1 LKNPIR
7 REDKIVGEVVNPN
20 DFDIESV
27 AVVVLFR
34 DENGELLAGETTY
47 TVRPLRIVKHHLN
60 CFCGEM
66 KTILTDNFE
75 VYAYP
80 WY

>member
-1 LKNPIR
+1 
-7 REDKIVGEVVNPN
+7 VGEVVNPN

-47 TVRPLRIVKHHLN
+47 TSKAAADS
-60 CFCGEM
+60 
-66 KTILTDNFE
+66 KTPFELFLWGDEDYITDNFE